1 MKKIIVFPTIVV
13 IITLVTIQVWS
24 SMNCIE
30 MNEKIGLFS
39 CSHANYIQNQNLETQ
54 NLFIITDTS
63 EILVEVEIA
72 DEPQERNTGLMFRE
86 SLDQNSGMFF
96 VFEREDRLSFWMK
109 NTLIPLDMLFID
121 ENFEIV
127 EIKEFVPPCLDD
139 PCPNFPSSKPAKYVL
154 EVNGGFVEK
163 NNIKVSDKIALKTE

>member
-1 MKKIIVFPTIVV
+1 M
-13 IITLVTIQVWS
+13 LAAIQVWS

-39 CSHANYIQNQNLETQ
+39 CSDVNDIQSQNLETQ
-54 NLFIITDTS
+54 NLFIITETS
-63 EILVEVEIA
+63 EIVVKVEIA
-72 DEPQERNTGLMFRE
+72 DEPQERNSGLMFRE
-86 SLDQNSGMFF
+86 SLDHNSGMFF

-127 EIKEFVPPCLDD
+127 EIKEFVPPCLED
-139 PCPNFPSSKPAKYVL
+139 PCPNFPSNKPARYVL

-163 NNIKVSDKIALKTE
+163 NNIKVSDKIVLK